1 MLHLHY
7 RNVRPLA
14 SGRHGV
20 VWYGVVAETGKPRA
34 IKVLLKNRQDMPRA
48 QTRTLLRAE
57 IDHLQ
62 DMQGDPHVV
71 RLHRVLE
78 DDDVAC
84 LEMEVC
90 DDVAPLLACG
100 SLPARHTLLHAARA
114 LRACHAKS
122 IVHAD
127 VKPGNLLWS
136 PTDRVVKLADF
147 GSSARLT
154 DPVSAPAGTGLVRWV
169 TLSYTSPE
177 TLRDRGVVTPASDM
191 WSLGVV
197 ALEMAAA
204 GRKYGSVTLA
214 HEGGARS
221 GEEVGRTRG
230 ARDGVDTDVL
240 SRVAAACLRRDPLER
255 WTADDAVRELEDA
268 AAEEA
273 RDILASAELAS
284 AAALAPTEPDA

>member
-20 VWYGVVAETGKPRA
+20 VWYGVSAESGKPRA
-34 IKVLLKNRQDMPRA
+34 IKLLLKARHDMPRDQA
-48 QTRTLLRAE
+48 RALLRAE
-57 IDHLQ
+57 IEHLR

-78 DDDVAC
+78 DDEVAC
-84 LEMEVC
+84 LEMELG
-90 DDVAPLLACG
+90 DVAPPLIACG
-100 SLPARHTLLHAARA
+100 SLPARLTLLHTARA
-114 LRACHAKS
+114 LRSCHAKR

-136 PTDRVVKLADF
+136 PADRVVKLADF
-147 GSSARLT
+147 GSSARLP
-154 DPVSAPAGTGLVRWV
+154 DPPAEGVGFVRWV

-177 TLRDRGVVTPASDM
+177 TLKENGAVTPASDM

-204 GRKYGSVTLA
+204 CRKYGSAVPPDIA
-214 HEGGARS
+214 HMR
-221 GEEVGRTRG
+221 
-230 ARDGVDTDVL
+230 ARDDVDTAVL
-240 SRVAAACLRRDPLER
+240 SRVAAACLRRDPLDR
-255 WTADDAVRELEDA
+255 WTADDVVRALEDA
-268 AAEEA
+268 AADEA
-273 RDILASAELAS
+273 KDIVT
-284 AAALAPTEPDA
+284 AAAEGGFGAGRGPA